1 MKFNILFSIICLFT
15 LSSSINGQN
24 KSNKLSVYFPTNG
37 YELDAASIN
46 TLELNIP
53 ILNVDSIY
61 VYAFCDNRGSEEFNF
76 VLSEKRKDAVLT
88 WLRNQPMVNGLPFM
102 INSQG
107 FGELKPINT
116 NRTELD
122 WKFNRRVDVIWT
134 LKPTASNKEVVPIKP
149 KENQK
154 DSIRLN
160 LKEQIEKSK
169 KSGVSLVLPNINF
182 IGGRD
187 EFREESYESLRELL
201 TIMKEQTDLKI
212 EIQGHVCCT
221 DGRDGPNILTGKGN
235 LSEDRAKAV
244 FDYLVRN
251 SIAEKRM
258 RYKGYAGMKKL
269 VEPELSEADQQKNRR
284 VEIQIL
290 SE

>member
-1 MKFNILFSIICLFT
+1 MKFNILSVICLFAYC
-15 LSSSINGQN
+15 SSMYGQES
-24 KSNKLSVYFPTNG
+24 SNKLSLYFPTNG
-37 YELDAASIN
+37 NELDAASIN

-61 VYAFCDNRGSEEFNF
+61 VYAFCDNRGSEAFNLA
-76 VLSEKRKDAVLT
+76 LSEKRKDAVLT
-88 WLRNQPMVNGLPFM
+88 WLRNQPTVNGLPYM

-116 NRTELD
+116 NRNELD
-122 WKFNRRVDVIWT
+122 WKLNRRVDVMWT
-134 LKPTASNKEVVPIKP
+134 LKKPISKKEVVPIKSNAIP
-149 KENQK
+149 K
-154 DSIRLN
+154 DSSKIN

-169 KSGVSLVLPNINF
+169 KSGASLVLPNINF

-187 EFREESYESLRELL
+187 EFREDSYESLRELL

-251 SIAEKRM
+251 GIAEKRM
-258 RYKGYAGMKKL
+258 RYKGFAGMKKL
-269 VEPELSEADQQKNRR
+269 VDPELSESDQQKNRR

-290 SE
+290 SN

>member
-1 MKFNILFSIICLFT
+1 MKFNILYSIICLFT
-15 LSSSINGQN
+15 LCSSMYGQE

-61 VYAFCDNRGSEEFNF
+61 VYAFCDNRGSEAFNLA
-76 VLSEKRKDAVLT
+76 LSEKRKVAVLT
-88 WLRNQPMVNGLPFM
+88 WLRNQPTVNGLPFM

-116 NRTELD
+116 NRNELD
-122 WKFNRRVDVIWT
+122 WKLNRRVDVMWT
-134 LKPTASNKEVVPIKP
+134 LKKPISKKEVTPIKS
-149 KENQK
+149 NGIQK
-154 DSIRLN
+154 DSSKVN

-201 TIMKEQTDLKI
+201 AIMKEQSDLKI

-251 SIAEKRM
+251 GIAEKRM
-258 RYKGYAGMKKL
+258 RYKGFAGMKKL
-269 VEPELSEADQQKNRR
+269 VDPELSPSDQQKNRR
-284 VEIQIL
+284 VEIQVL

>member
-1 MKFNILFSIICLFT
+1 MKSKILFSIIALLAHYT
-15 LSSSINGQN
+15 SMYGQDN
-24 KSNKLSVYFPTNG
+24 SNKLSVYFPTSG

-46 TLELNIP
+46 TLTLNIP
-53 ILNVDSIY
+53 LLNVDTLY
-61 VYAFCDNRGSEEFNF
+61 VNAYCDNRGSEAYNEA
-76 VLSEKRKDAVLT
+76 LSKKRKDAVLSWFKT
-88 WLRNQPMVNGLPFM
+88 SPSVNVLTNT
-102 INSQG
+102 INAQG

-116 NRTELD
+116 NRNESD
-122 WKFNRRVDVIWT
+122 WKFNRRVDVMWT

-201 TIMKEQTDLKI
+201 NIMKEQSDLKI

-244 FDYLVRN
+244 FDYLVQN

-258 RYKGYAGMKKL
+258 RFKGFAGMKKL
-269 VEPELSEADQQKNRR
+269 IDPELSESDQQKNRR

>member
-1 MKFNILFSIICLFT
+1 MKFKKIVGMLLLIC
-15 LSSSINGQN
+15 LSSSIKSQE
-24 KSNKLSVYFPTNG
+24 KSNKLSLYFPTSG

-61 VYAFCDNRGSEEFNF
+61 VYAFCDNRGSEEFNIA
-76 VLSEKRKDAVLT
+76 LSEKRKDAVIS
-88 WLRNQPMVNGLPFM
+88 WLKTSPTVNGLPYS
-102 INSQG
+102 INSQS
-107 FGELKPINT
+107 FGELKPLNE
-116 NRTELD
+116 NRDELD
-122 WKFNRRVDVIWT
+122 WKLNRRVDVMWT
-134 LKPTASNKEVVPIKP
+134 FKKPISKKEVVSIKS
-149 KENQK
+149 NGIQK
-154 DSIRLN
+154 DSSKVN

-169 KSGVSLVLPNINF
+169 KSGASLVLPNINF

-201 TIMKEQTDLKI
+201 AIMKEQSDLKI

-221 DGRDGPNILTGKGN
+221 DGRDGPNILTVKGN

-251 SIAEKRM
+251 GINEKRM
-258 RYKGYAGMKKL
+258 QFKGFAGSKKL
-269 VEPELSEADQQKNRR
+269 VYPEVTESDQQKNRR

-290 SE
+290 SN

>member
-1 MKFNILFSIICLFT
+1 MKFKKIVGLLLLIC
-15 LSSSINGQN
+15 LSSSIKSQE
-24 KSNKLSVYFPTNG
+24 KSNKISLYFPTSG
-37 YELDAASIN
+37 YELDKASIN
-46 TLELNIP
+46 ILELNIP

-61 VYAFCDNRGSEEFNF
+61 VYAFCDNRGSEAFNF
-76 VLSEKRKDAVLT
+76 ALSEKRKDAVIS
-88 WLRNQPMVNGLPFM
+88 WLKTSPTVNGLPYT
-102 INSQG
+102 INSQS
-107 FGELKPINT
+107 FGELKPLNK
-116 NRTELD
+116 NQNELD
-122 WKFNRRVDVIWT
+122 WKLNRRVDVMWT
-134 LKPTASNKEVVPIKP
+134 LKKPISKKEVVPIKSN
-149 KENQK
+149 ENQK
-154 DSIRLN
+154 DSSKVN

-201 TIMKEQTDLKI
+201 AIMKEQSDLKI

-251 SIAEKRM
+251 GIAEKRM
-258 RYKGYAGMKKL
+258 RYKGFAGSKKL
-269 VEPELSEADQQKNRR
+269 VYPEVTKSDQQKNRR

>member
-1 MKFNILFSIICLFT
+1 MKFKKIVGLLFLIC
-15 LSSSINGQN
+15 LSSSIKSQE
-24 KSNKLSVYFPTNG
+24 KSNKLSLYFPTSG
-37 YELDAASIN
+37 YKLDTSSIN

-61 VYAFCDNRGSEEFNF
+61 VYAFCDNRGSEEFNLA
-76 VLSEKRKDAVLT
+76 LSEKRKESVIS
-88 WLRNQPMVNGLPFM
+88 WLKKSPTVNGLPYS
-102 INSQG
+102 INSQS
-107 FGELKPINT
+107 FGELKPLNE
-116 NRTELD
+116 NRDELD
-122 WKFNRRVDVIWT
+122 WKLNRRVDVMWT
-134 LKPTASNKEVVPIKP
+134 FKKPISKKEVVSIKS
-149 KENQK
+149 NGIQK
-154 DSIRLN
+154 DSSKVN

-169 KSGVSLVLPNINF
+169 KSGASLVLPNINF

-201 TIMKEQTDLKI
+201 AIMKEQTDLKI

-244 FDYLVRN
+244 YDYLVRN
-251 SIAEKRM
+251 NIAEKRM
-258 RYKGYAGMKKL
+258 RYKGFAGSKKL
-269 VEPELSEADQQKNRR
+269 VYPEVTESDQQKNRR
-284 VEIQIL
+284 VEIQVL

>member
-1 MKFNILFSIICLFT
+1 MKFKKIVGLLLLIC
-15 LSSSINGQN
+15 LSSSIKSQE
-24 KSNKLSVYFPTNG
+24 KSNKLSVYFPASG
-37 YELDAASIN
+37 YELDATSIN

-76 VLSEKRKDAVLT
+76 ALSEKRKDAVLT
-88 WLRNQPMVNGLPFM
+88 WLRNQPTVNGLPYM

-116 NRTELD
+116 NRNELD
-122 WKFNRRVDVIWT
+122 WKLNRRVDVMWT
-134 LKPTASNKEVVPIKP
+134 LKNPISKKEVVPIKS
-149 KENQK
+149 NGIQN
-154 DSIRLN
+154 DSSKVN

-169 KSGVSLVLPNINF
+169 KSGASLVLPNINF

-201 TIMKEQTDLKI
+201 AIMKEQTDLKI

-251 SIAEKRM
+251 GIAEKRM
-258 RYKGYAGMKKL
+258 RYKGFAGMKKL
-269 VEPELSEADQQKNRR
+269 IDPELSESDQQKNRR

-290 SE
+290 SN

>member
-1 MKFNILFSIICLFT
+1 MKSKILFSIIAL
-15 LSSSINGQN
+15 LSHYTSMYGQE
-24 KSNKLSVYFPTNG
+24 KSNKLSLYFPTNG
-37 YELDAASIN
+37 YELDAESIN
-46 TLELNIP
+46 TLKLNIP
-53 ILNVDSIY
+53 VLNVDTLY
-61 VYAFCDNRGSEEFNF
+61 VNAYCDNRGSEAYNEA
-76 VLSEKRKDAVLT
+76 LSKKRKDAVLSWFKT
-88 WLRNQPMVNGLPFM
+88 SQSVNGLSNT
-102 INSQG
+102 INAQG
-107 FGELKPINT
+107 FGELKPINA
-116 NRTELD
+116 NRNELD
-122 WKFNRRVDVIWT
+122 WKLNRRVDVIWT
-134 LKPTASNKEVVPIKP
+134 LKPIVSNKEVVPIKP

-201 TIMKEQTDLKI
+201 NIMKEQTDLKI

-251 SIAEKRM
+251 GIAEKRM
-258 RYKGYAGMKKL
+258 RYKGFAGIKKL
-269 VEPELSEADQQKNRR
+269 VEPELSESDQQKNRR
-284 VEIQIL
+284 VEIQVL
-290 SE
+290 SN

>member
-1 MKFNILFSIICLFT
+1 MKFNILFCIIYLFT
-15 LSSSINGQN
+15 LCSSMYGQETS
-24 KSNKLSVYFPTNG
+24 KKLSVYFPTNG

-61 VYAFCDNRGSEEFNF
+61 VYAFCDNRGSEAFNLA
-76 VLSEKRKDAVLT
+76 LSEKRKDAVLT
-88 WLRNQPMVNGLPFM
+88 WLRNQPTVNGLPFM

-116 NRTELD
+116 NRNELD
-122 WKFNRRVDVIWT
+122 WKLNRRVDVMWT

-154 DSIRLN
+154 DSSKVN

-201 TIMKEQTDLKI
+201 NIMKEQSDLKI

-244 FDYLVRN
+244 YDYLVRN

-258 RYKGYAGMKKL
+258 RFKGFAGMKKL
-269 VEPELSEADQQKNRR
+269 IDPELSEVDQQKNRR

>member
-1 MKFNILFSIICLFT
+1 MKFKKIIGILLFICLC
-15 LSSSINGQN
+15 SSIKSQE
-24 KSNKLSVYFPTNG
+24 KSNKLSLYFPTSG
-37 YELDAASIN
+37 YKLDAASIN

-61 VYAFCDNRGSEEFNF
+61 VYAFCDNRGSEAFNLA
-76 VLSEKRKDAVLT
+76 LSEKRKAAVLT
-88 WLRNQPMVNGLPFM
+88 WLRNQPTVNGLPYM

-116 NRTELD
+116 NRNELD
-122 WKFNRRVDVIWT
+122 WKLNRRVDVMWT
-134 LKPTASNKEVVPIKP
+134 IKQPISKKESPIKS
-149 KENQK
+149 NGIQK
-154 DSIRLN
+154 DSSKVN
-160 LKEQIEKSK
+160 LKEQIEKSR
-169 KSGVSLVLPNINF
+169 KSGASLVLPNINF

-201 TIMKEQTDLKI
+201 AIMKEQTDLKI

-251 SIAEKRM
+251 GIAEKRM
-258 RYKGYAGMKKL
+258 RYKGFAGIKKL
-269 VEPELSEADQQKNRR
+269 VDPEISESDQQRNRR
-284 VEIQIL
+284 VEIQVL

>member
-1 MKFNILFSIICLFT
+1 MKFNILFSIIFLFT
-15 LSSSINGQN
+15 LCSSIYGQE
-24 KSNKLSVYFPTNG
+24 KSNKLSLYFPTSG

-61 VYAFCDNRGSEEFNF
+61 VYAFCDNRGSEEFNIA
-76 VLSEKRKDAVLT
+76 LSEKRKDAVIS
-88 WLRNQPMVNGLPFM
+88 WLKTSPTVNGLPYS
-102 INSQG
+102 INSQS
-107 FGELKPINT
+107 FGELKPLNE
-116 NRTELD
+116 NRDELD
-122 WKFNRRVDVIWT
+122 WKLNRRVDVMWT
-134 LKPTASNKEVVPIKP
+134 FKKPISKKEFPIKS
-149 KENQK
+149 NGIQK
-154 DSIRLN
+154 DSSKVN

-169 KSGVSLVLPNINF
+169 ISGASLVLPNINF

-201 TIMKEQTDLKI
+201 AIMKEQSDLKI

-251 SIAEKRM
+251 GINEKRM
-258 RYKGYAGMKKL
+258 QFKGFAGRKKL
-269 VEPELSEADQQKNRR
+269 VDPELSESDQQKNRR

-290 SE
+290 SN

>member
-1 MKFNILFSIICLFT
+1 MKFNILFSIIFLFT
-15 LSSSINGQN
+15 LCSTMYGQE
-24 KSNKLSVYFPTNG
+24 KSNKLSVYFPTSG

-61 VYAFCDNRGSEEFNF
+61 VFAFCDNRGSEAFNLA
-76 VLSEKRKDAVLT
+76 LSEKRKDAVLT
-88 WLRNQPMVNGLPFM
+88 WLRNQPTVNGLPYM

-116 NRTELD
+116 NRNELD
-122 WKFNRRVDVIWT
+122 WKFNRRVDVMWT
-134 LKPTASNKEVVPIKP
+134 LKKPISKKEIVPIKSDGI
-149 KENQK
+149 QK
-154 DSIRLN
+154 DSSKIN

-187 EFREESYESLRELL
+187 EFREESYKSLRELL
-201 TIMKEQTDLKI
+201 NIMKEQTDLKI

-244 FDYLVRN
+244 YDYLVRN

>member
-1 MKFNILFSIICLFT
+1 MKSKKILGLLLLLCLC
-15 LSSSINGQN
+15 SSIKSQN
-24 KSNKLSVYFPTNG
+24 KSNKLSLYFPTNG
-37 YELDAASIN
+37 YELDAESIN
-46 TLELNIP
+46 TLKLNIP
-53 ILNVDSIY
+53 VLNVDTLY
-61 VYAFCDNRGSEEFNF
+61 VNAYCDNRGSEAYNEA
-76 VLSEKRKDAVLT
+76 LSEKRKEAVLS
-88 WLRNQPMVNGLPFM
+88 WLKTSPSLIGLPLN
-102 INSQG
+102 INAQG
-107 FGELKPINT
+107 FGELSPINT
-116 NRTELD
+116 NRNELD
-122 WKFNRRVDVIWT
+122 WKLNRRVDVTWT
-134 LKPTASNKEVVPIKP
+134 FKKPISKKEAVPI
-149 KENQK
+149 NSNGIQK
-154 DSIRLN
+154 DSAKVN

-187 EFREESYESLRELL
+187 EFREESNESLRELL

-244 FDYLVRN
+244 YDYLVRN

-258 RYKGYAGMKKL
+258 RFKGFAGMKKL
-269 VEPELSEADQQKNRR
+269 IDPELSESDQQRNRR

>member
-1 MKFNILFSIICLFT
+1 MY
-15 LSSSINGQN
+15 GQETP
-24 KSNKLSVYFPTNG
+24 KKLSLYFPTNG
-37 YELDAASIN
+37 YELDAESIN
-46 TLELNIP
+46 TLKLNISV
-53 ILNVDSIY
+53 LNVDTLY
-61 VYAFCDNRGSEEFNF
+61 VNAYCDNRGSEAYNEA
-76 VLSEKRKDAVLT
+76 LSKKRKDAVISWFT
-88 WLRNQPMVNGLPFM
+88 TSPSVNGLTNT
-102 INSQG
+102 INAQG

-116 NRTELD
+116 NRNESERKL
-122 WKFNRRVDVIWT
+122 NRRVDVMWT
-134 LKPTASNKEVVPIKP
+134 LKSTASNKEVVPIKP

-201 TIMKEQTDLKI
+201 AIMKEQSDLKI

-251 SIAEKRM
+251 SINEKRM
-258 RYKGYAGMKKL
+258 RYKGFAGSKKL
-269 VEPELSEADQQKNRR
+269 VYPELSEDDQQKNRR
-284 VEIQIL
+284 VEIQVL

>member
-15 LSSSINGQN
+15 LCSSMYGQDN
-24 KSNKLSVYFPTNG
+24 SNKLSVYFPTNG

-46 TLELNIP
+46 TLELKIP
-53 ILNVDSIY
+53 ISNVDSIY
-61 VYAFCDNRGSEEFNF
+61 VYAFCDNRGSEEYNLA
-76 VLSEKRKDAVLT
+76 LSEKRKDAVLT
-88 WLRNQPMVNGLPFM
+88 WLRNQPTVNGLPFT
-102 INSQG
+102 INAQG

-116 NRTELD
+116 NRNELD

-134 LKPTASNKEVVPIKP
+134 LKPTASNKKVVPIKP

-154 DSIRLN
+154 DSSKVN

-169 KSGVSLVLPNINF
+169 KSGTSLVLSNINF

-201 TIMKEQTDLKI
+201 NIMKEQSDLKI

-244 FDYLVRN
+244 YDYLVRN

-258 RYKGYAGMKKL
+258 RFKGFAGMKKL
-269 VEPELSEADQQKNRR
+269 IDPELSEVDQQKNRR

>member
-1 MKFNILFSIICLFT
+1 MY
-15 LSSSINGQN
+15 GQE
-24 KSNKLSVYFPTNG
+24 KSNKLSLYFPTNG
-37 YELDAASIN
+37 YELDAESIN
-46 TLELNIP
+46 TLKLNIP
-53 ILNVDSIY
+53 VLNVDTLY
-61 VYAFCDNRGSEEFNF
+61 VNAYCDNRGSEAYNEA
-76 VLSEKRKDAVLT
+76 LSKKRKDAVISWFT
-88 WLRNQPMVNGLPFM
+88 TSPSVNGLTNT
-102 INSQG
+102 INAQG
-107 FGELKPINT
+107 FGELKPLNK
-116 NRTELD
+116 NQNELD
-122 WKFNRRVDVIWT
+122 WKLNRRVDVMWT
-134 LKPTASNKEVVPIKP
+134 LKPTASNKEVVPMKP

-201 TIMKEQTDLKI
+201 NIMKEQSDLKI

-258 RYKGYAGMKKL
+258 RYKGFAGMKKL
-269 VEPELSEADQQKNRR
+269 IDPELSESDQQKNRR
-284 VEIQIL
+284 VEIQVL
-290 SE
+290 SN

>member
-1 MKFNILFSIICLFT
+1 MKFNILYSIICLFT
-15 LSSSINGQN
+15 LCSSMYGQE

-61 VYAFCDNRGSEEFNF
+61 VYAFCDNRGSEAFNLA
-76 VLSEKRKDAVLT
+76 LSEKRKVAVLT
-88 WLRNQPMVNGLPFM
+88 WLRNQPTVNGLPFM

-116 NRTELD
+116 NRNELD
-122 WKFNRRVDVIWT
+122 WKLNRRVDVIWMHR
-134 LKPTASNKEVVPIKP
+134 KPISKKEIVTIKSNGI
-149 KENQK
+149 QK
-154 DSIRLN
+154 DSSKIN
-160 LKEQIEKSK
+160 LKEQIEKCK

-201 TIMKEQTDLKI
+201 AIMKEQSDLKI

-251 SIAEKRM
+251 GIAEKRM
-258 RYKGYAGMKKL
+258 RYKGFAGMKKL
-269 VEPELSEADQQKNRR
+269 VDPELSPSDQQKNRR
-284 VEIQIL
+284 VEIQVL

>member
-1 MKFNILFSIICLFT
+1 MKFKILFSIIVLLAHCT
-15 LSSSINGQN
+15 SMYGQETS
-24 KSNKLSVYFPTNG
+24 KKLSVYFPTSG
-37 YELDAASIN
+37 YELDEASIN
-46 TLELNIP
+46 KLELHIP

-61 VYAFCDNRGSEEFNF
+61 VYAFCDNRGSEAFNLA
-76 VLSEKRKDAVLT
+76 LSEKRKDAVIA
-88 WLRNQPMVNGLPFM
+88 WLRNQPTVNGLPYI

-107 FGELKPINT
+107 FGEFMPINT
-116 NRTELD
+116 NQNELD
-122 WKFNRRVDVIWT
+122 WKLNRRVDVMWT
-134 LKPTASNKEVVPIKP
+134 LKKPISKIDVAPIKS
-149 KENQK
+149 NGIQK
-154 DSIRLN
+154 DSSKVN

-201 TIMKEQTDLKI
+201 AIMKEQSDLKI

-251 SIAEKRM
+251 GIAEKRM
-258 RYKGYAGMKKL
+258 RYKGFAGSKKL
-269 VEPELSEADQQKNRR
+269 VYPEVTESDQQKNRR

>member
-1 MKFNILFSIICLFT
+1 MKFKKIVGILLLICLC
-15 LSSSINGQN
+15 SSI
-24 KSNKLSVYFPTNG
+24 KSQEQSIKLSVYFPTNG
-37 YELDAASIN
+37 YELDKASIN

-53 ILNVDSIY
+53 FLNVDSIY
-61 VYAFCDNRGSEEFNF
+61 VYAFCDNRGSEAFNLA
-76 VLSEKRKDAVLT
+76 LSEKRKDAVLA
-88 WLRNQPMVNGLPFM
+88 WLRNQPTVNGLPYM

-116 NRTELD
+116 NRNELD
-122 WKFNRRVDVIWT
+122 WKLNRRVDVMWT
-134 LKPTASNKEVVPIKP
+134 LKKSISKKEVAPRKTQ
-149 KENQK
+149 ENQK
-154 DSIRLN
+154 DSTKIN

-169 KSGVSLVLPNINF
+169 KSGVSLVLLNINF

-201 TIMKEQTDLKI
+201 AIMKEQTDLKI

-251 SIAEKRM
+251 GIAEKRM
-258 RYKGYAGMKKL
+258 RYKGFAGSKKL
-269 VEPELSEADQQKNRR
+269 VYPELSEDDQQKNRR
-284 VEIQIL
+284 VEIQVL

>member
-1 MKFNILFSIICLFT
+1 MKSKKIAGLLLLIC
-15 LSSSINGQN
+15 LSSSIKSQEKPN
-24 KSNKLSVYFPTNG
+24 KISLYFPTNG
-37 YELDAASIN
+37 YELDVASIN
-46 TLELNIP
+46 TLALNIP
-53 ILNVDSIY
+53 NLNVDSVY
-61 VYAFCDNRGSEEFNF
+61 VYAFCDNRGSETFNLA
-76 VLSEKRKDAVLT
+76 LSVKRKDAVLT
-88 WLRNQPMVNGLPFM
+88 WLRNQPKANGLPYM

-107 FGELKPINT
+107 FGELNPINT
-116 NRTELD
+116 NRNELD
-122 WKFNRRVDVIWT
+122 WKLNRRVDVMWT
-134 LKPTASNKEVVPIKP
+134 LKKPISKKEVIPIKS
-149 KENQK
+149 NVISK
-154 DSIRLN
+154 DSLRIN

-169 KSGVSLVLPNINF
+169 KSGASLVLPDINF

-187 EFREESYESLRELL
+187 EFRDESYESLMELL

-251 SIAEKRM
+251 GIAEKRM
-258 RYKGYAGMKKL
+258 RYKGFAGMKKL
-269 VEPELSEADQQKNRR
+269 VDPELSPSDQQKNRR
-284 VEIQIL
+284 VEIHVL

>member
-1 MKFNILFSIICLFT
+1 MKSKILFNIIALITHCTSMY
-15 LSSSINGQN
+15 GQE
-24 KSNKLSVYFPTNG
+24 KSNKLSLYFPTNG
-37 YELDAASIN
+37 YELDAESIN
-46 TLELNIP
+46 TLKLNIP
-53 ILNVDSIY
+53 VLNVDTLY
-61 VYAFCDNRGSEEFNF
+61 VNAYCDNRGSEAYNEA
-76 VLSEKRKDAVLT
+76 LSKKRKDAVISWFKT
-88 WLRNQPMVNGLPFM
+88 SPSVNGLTNT
-102 INSQG
+102 INAQG

-116 NRTELD
+116 NRNESERKL
-122 WKFNRRVDVIWT
+122 NRRVDVTWT
-134 LKPTASNKEVVPIKP
+134 FKKPIAKKEVVPIKS
-149 KENQK
+149 NGIQK
-154 DSIRLN
+154 DSSKIN

-244 FDYLVRN
+244 YDYLVRN

-258 RYKGYAGMKKL
+258 RFKGFAGMKKL
-269 VEPELSEADQQKNRR
+269 IDPELSESDQQKNRR

>member
-1 MKFNILFSIICLFT
+1 MY
-15 LSSSINGQN
+15 GQET
-24 KSNKLSVYFPTNG
+24 SNKLSLYFPTNK
-37 YELDAASIN
+37 YELNAESIN
-46 TLELNIP
+46 TLTLNIP

-61 VYAFCDNRGSEEFNF
+61 VYAFCDNRGSEAFNLA
-76 VLSEKRKDAVLT
+76 LSVKRKDAVLA
-88 WLRNQPMVNGLPFM
+88 WLRNQSTVNGLPYS
-102 INSQG
+102 ISSQS
-107 FGELKPINT
+107 FGELKPLNK
-116 NRTELD
+116 NQNELD
-122 WKFNRRVDVIWT
+122 WKLNRRVDVTWT
-134 LKPTASNKEVVPIKP
+134 FKKPISKKEEAPIKS
-149 KENQK
+149 NGIQK
-154 DSIRLN
+154 DSAKVN
-160 LKEQIEKSK
+160 LKEQIENSK
-169 KSGVSLVLPNINF
+169 KSGASLVLPNINF

-201 TIMKEQTDLKI
+201 NIMKEQTDLKI

-251 SIAEKRM
+251 GIAEKRM
-258 RYKGYAGMKKL
+258 RYKGFAGIKKL
-269 VEPELSEADQQKNRR
+269 VEPELSESDQQKNRR